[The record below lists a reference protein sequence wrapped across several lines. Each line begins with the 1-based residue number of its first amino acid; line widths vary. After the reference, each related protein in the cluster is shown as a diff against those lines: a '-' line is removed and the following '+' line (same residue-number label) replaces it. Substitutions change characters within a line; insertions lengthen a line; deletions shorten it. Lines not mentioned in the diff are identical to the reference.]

1 MTTINASK
9 AKQIVDKLGLAAIL
23 LILSGLFFL
32 GDHLYIYSTAKRLI
46 LTAIPHIILLG
57 LTLFFYRNTV
67 LRRYWEVT
75 FAFCCG
81 TFGLFL
87 AWAPLFSDTY
97 THTIQGF
104 TFLKFTEL
112 LPIALA
118 IILPT
123 WFVQR
128 SLAPIYLQKGNLKIG
143 LGLGLGV
150 SLLIIAYYLLTSA
163 SKIDFEKLLLAS
175 GWMLLFSIMDA
186 FFELLMLSALLL
198 RRFFGLLGVGWGLIL
213 TTLVYGLFTLGVS
226 HAVGPVSFRG
236 LIIILPLGFIYCF
249 IMYKSNSI
257 WGSLCVHATLDFI
270 YLIGMFASV

>member
-46 LTAIPHIILLG
+46 LTAIPPIILLG
-57 LTLFFYRNTV
+57 LTLFFYRSKI

-75 FAFCCG
+75 FAFFCG

-87 AWAPLFSDTY
+87 AWAPLFPYSY
-97 THTIQGF
+97 TATIQGI
-104 TFLKFTEL
+104 TFLKFMEL

-128 SLAPIYLQKGNLKIG
+128 SLAPIYLQKGNLIIG
-143 LGLGLGV
+143 LGLGLGL
-150 SLLIIAYYLLTSA
+150 SLLIIAVYLLTSW
-163 SKIDFEKLLLAS
+163 SKIDFEKMLPTF
-175 GWMLLFSIMDA
+175 GWMILFSILDA

-198 RRFFGLLGVGWGLIL
+198 RRFHGLLGGVWAVIL
-213 TTLVYGLFTLGVS
+213 NALVFGLFYLGLQ
-226 HAVGPVSFRG
+226 HAVGPIHYDSLAIFV
-236 LIIILPLGFIYCF
+236 PLGLIYCF
-249 IMYKSNSI
+249 IMQKSDAI
-257 WGSLCVHATLDFI
+257 WGSVCVHATLDLV
-270 YLIGMFASV
+270 YLIGIYAAV